1 MLKYP
6 CLVLDHDDTVVQT
19 EKTIGYPYFC
29 YILDQFRPGQ
39 TIDFSD
45 YVHDCH
51 NYGFAE
57 MCRMRWQFTP
67 QELKAEYEG
76 WMAYVMTHIPDIFP
90 GIGQVIRR
98 QKEEGG
104 LICVVSHS
112 STRNI
117 TRDYQHHFG
126 ILPDAIY
133 GWDYPE
139 ELRKPN
145 PYPLLD
151 IMEKFQLKP
160 QQLLVVDDMK
170 LAWMMA
176 EPLGVD
182 IAFAAWGKQEFPE
195 LAVEMRSLCTHS
207 FDTPNALESFLFE
220 ENHHEA

>member
-29 YILDQFRPGQ
+29 YILDRFRPGE
-39 TIDFSD
+39 TISFKD

-57 MCRMRWQFTP
+57 MCRRRWQFTEDE
-67 QELKAEYEG
+67 QKAEYAG
-76 WMAYVMTHIPDIFP
+76 WMDYVITHIPEVFP
-90 GIGQVIRR
+90 GIADVIRR
-98 QKEEGG
+98 QKEAGG

-112 STRNI
+112 SVRNI

-126 ILPDAIY
+126 LLPDAIY

-139 ELRKPN
+139 HLRKPN
-145 PYPLLD
+145 PFPLEDTMRRFSLTPKD
-151 IMEKFQLKP
+151 I
-160 QQLLVVDDMK
+160 LVVDDMK

-176 EPLGVD
+176 HPLDID
-182 IAFAAWGKQEFPE
+182 IAFAGWGKQEFPALSE
-195 LAVEMRSLCTHS
+195 EMRSICNYS
-207 FDTPNALESFLFE
+207 FDTAQELTKFLFE
-220 ENHHEA
+220 